1 MHMQHLTFVG
11 ILDHT
16 AYLVFVQTE
25 EIQDA
30 YRRLDAAGF
39 SDYRY
44 ADQPSKYPD
53 LLTIDI

>member
-1 MHMQHLTFVG
+1 MQHLTFVG

-25 EIQDA
+25 EIKDA

-44 ADQPSKYPD
+44 ADQPSKYPN